1 MDGEKIKSGKVDEV
15 SPYELIPEKCS
26 SVHEPVQ
33 TTPAWPG
40 VHADAR
46 EVALHRWA
54 GGSGRPGRPPA
65 RRMAGQFSAPWVPC
79 GSSLATLLV
88 PSFSFSARRY
98 VYALSTLKPVGIEK
112 CPLSQVGHFGMIV
125 LGKDSILGE
134 NQNVTVKV
142 HPQKGNKNCRNSKQ
156 K

>member
-98 VYALSTLKPVGIEK
+98 VYALSTLKLIGMKKMSAQPSRTFWHDCFGKRLHLRGKSK
-112 CPLSQVGHFGMIV
+112 CDCEGASTER
-125 LGKDSILGE
+125 K
-134 NQNVTVKV
+134 
-142 HPQKGNKNCRNSKQ
+142 
-156 K
+156 